1 MNGLKEDISPKSIGE
16 VVKKFKPMPNST
28 FKVAMMIIIADIF
41 LVIEVLAVEDW
52 RVFILKQWRTE
63 MNRIGTTAMVRTNNI
78 VSRFVLSVFS

>member
-41 LVIEVLAVEDW
+41 LVIEVLAVED
-52 RVFILKQWRTE
+52 
-63 MNRIGTTAMVRTNNI
+63 
-78 VSRFVLSVFS
+78 